1 MVKLQAL
8 NVQLCRKINSTTNIF
23 QLIYLP
29 FKSNRSSRKTS
40 KIRVWILTCN
50 VHYVT
55 QSVLLLIFSC
65 CILYVQLTN
74 DWPFY
79 ETRMNHLNG
88 QHLLSSA
95 INKEKQKHG
104 NSGWKF
110 PVESV
115 MHSIWKVYGNY
126 NMSLLMESI
135 IHSTWKVY
143 GNYNMSLLMSE

>member
-8 NVQLCRKINSTTNIF
+8 NLQLCRKINSTTNIF

-29 FKSNRSSRKTS
+29 FKSNRLSRKTS

-95 INKEKQKHG
+95 INKKERE
-104 NSGWKF
+104 
-110 PVESV
+110 P
-115 MHSIWKVYGNY
+115 WKVQCGSSQWKVKYIVYEEYMEITISVCWCQNKLFY
-126 NMSLLMESI
+126 VIAALLMI
-135 IHSTWKVY
+135 
-143 GNYNMSLLMSE
+143 

>member
-1 MVKLQAL
+1 MKDYKSEQNPLKMLKWLKECFFGKLQGL
-8 NVQLCRKINSTTNIF
+8 NLQLCRKINSTTNIF

-95 INKEKQKHG
+95 INKKER
-104 NSGWKF
+104 
-110 PVESV
+110 E
-115 MHSIWKVYGNY
+115 
-126 NMSLLMESI
+126 
-135 IHSTWKVY
+135 TWKVQC
-143 GNYNMSLLMSE
+143 GGSQWKV